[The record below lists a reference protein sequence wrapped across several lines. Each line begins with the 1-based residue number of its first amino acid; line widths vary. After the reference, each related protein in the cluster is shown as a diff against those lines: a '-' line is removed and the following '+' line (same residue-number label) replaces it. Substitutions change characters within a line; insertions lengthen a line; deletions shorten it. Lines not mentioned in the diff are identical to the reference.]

1 MSWSVG
7 IIEVGTI
14 PGIPLSA
21 YLPDA
26 PDSASIDPPCYC
38 YVATDGSSTILVDTG
53 PDRSTSAAAGLVING
68 DTAAQLAGGLRS
80 AGIAPQDVDLIV
92 HTHLHYDHM
101 QNDLAFPRAQV
112 VVQETE
118 LTWATS
124 PQGGP
129 FYVGV
134 GELAAALGDRLA
146 PIGGQSEILPGV
158 TALPNGGHTPGH
170 QSVLITTASGDVC
183 VCGDIVSLHANLTTI
198 GSVCPD
204 VAATEVFLTRA
215 RRSAWEMIPSHEP
228 ELRSHRW
235 YLRHA
240 GSPAEAITSSRQGQG
255 GHSGRCC

>member
-1 MSWSVG
+1 MSWSIG

-26 PDSASIDPPCYC
+26 PESASIEPPCYC
-38 YVATDGSSTILVDTG
+38 YVATDGTSTILVDTG
-53 PDRSTSAAAGLVING
+53 PDRTTSAAAGLVING
-68 DTAAQLAGGLRS
+68 DTAAQLDCGLRS
-80 AGIAPQDVDLIV
+80 AGVAPEDVNFIV

-124 PQGGP
+124 PEGGP
-129 FYVGV
+129 YYVGV
-134 GELAAALGDRLA
+134 GELAAELGDRLA
-146 PIGGQSEILPGV
+146 PIGGQAEILPGV

-170 QSVLITTASGDVC
+170 QSVLISAASGDVC
-183 VCGDIVSLHANLTTI
+183 ICGDIVSLHANLTMI

-204 VAATEVFLTRA
+204 VAATEAFLTRA
-215 RRSAWEMIPSHEP
+215 SSAAWEMIPSHEP

-235 YLRHA
+235 YVRPA
-240 GSPAEAITSSRQGQG
+240 GSSAAADTSSWHGQG
-255 GHSGRCC
+255 GHSGPCC